1 LRNEVDVGRTTDN
14 EKSFELALT
23 WIYNCLENHEYCNRS
38 LPLPENRILPGR
50 LIDVGDWPNAPPRL
64 CATDGLP
71 LETNYT
77 TLSHCWSSYMPL
89 RLTTSTLEDFQDHLD
104 ISALPQTFKDAIK
117 ITATLGI
124 QYLWIDSLCI
134 IQDSEQD
141 WTEQAALM
149 GDIYHNS
156 WCNIAATAARDARD
170 GCFRERNTLA
180 VRKCLV
186 EANWNSHPQQTLS
199 CSSFD
204 SWDNSVSNTLLH
216 SRAWVVQELVL
227 APRVLH
233 FGEQLYW
240 ECLEQRASETFPT
253 SLPSDRRT
261 KTSLD
266 VHSLRHEWNLEK
278 SLKLNRYLLWNLFVK
293 RYSECDLTKPE
304 LDKLVAIS
312 GLARKL
318 IVDGDQYVAGLWREI
333 LPHQLMWSVQDPGT
347 GTEDG
352 NSYIPSW
359 SWASLN
365 RRVKMHAPSEIA
377 ADNPIL
383 IRIISVEIP
392 LLGRD
397 PFGQIKGGGVLR
409 LEGPLVKTT
418 IRRCIEDNRSNE
430 KWWLGTALAVV
441 KPDRGSFADG
451 TPVFCLTIED
461 ALSFGSK
468 VGIVLEPTGKL
479 PGQFY
484 RRGRFT
490 VFDVKAETRYVQE
503 FVDSHQLELEPEE
516 YEDKLGIDPSP
527 GLPFYR
533 ISLV

>member
-1 LRNEVDVGRTTDN
+1 MENEVTVAKTTDN

-23 WIYNCLENHEYCNRS
+23 WIYNCLETHEYCNRS

-50 LIDVGDWPNAPPRL
+50 LINVREWPNVPPRL
-64 CATDGLP
+64 CATDDLP
-71 LETNYT
+71 LETNYM
-77 TLSHCWSSYMPL
+77 TLSHCWSSYVPL
-89 RLTTSTLEDFQDHLD
+89 RLTTSTLERFQDHIDLT
-104 ISALPQTFKDAIK
+104 ALPPTFKDAIK
-117 ITATLGI
+117 ITATLSI

-170 GCFRERNTLA
+170 GCFVERNPLA
-180 VRKCLV
+180 VRQCQV
-186 EANWNSHPQQTLS
+186 EANWNFHPKQTLS

-204 SWDNSVSNTLLH
+204 SWDNSVSNTPLH

-233 FGEQLYW
+233 FGDQLYW

-253 SLPSDRRT
+253 ALPNDRRT

-266 VHSLRHEWNLEK
+266 IRSLRHEWNLEK

-293 RYSECDLTKPE
+293 RYSDCDLSKPE

-318 IVDGDQYVAGLWREI
+318 IVDRDQYVAGLWREI
-333 LPHQLMWSVQDPGT
+333 LPHQLMWSVQDPGI
-347 GTEDG
+347 GTPG

-359 SWASLN
+359 SWASMN
-365 RRVKMHAPSEIA
+365 RRVNMHAPSEISA
-377 ADNPIL
+377 NNPIL
-383 IRIISVEIP
+383 IRIISTEIP
-392 LLGRD
+392 LLGKD
-397 PFGQIKGGGVLR
+397 PFGQIKGGGVLC
-409 LEGPLVKTT
+409 LEGPLVKNT
-418 IRRCIEDNRSNE
+418 IRRCIENNRSND
-430 KWWLGTALAVV
+430 KWWLGTVLAVV
-441 KPDRGSFADG
+441 NPDRGSFADG
-451 TPVFCLTIED
+451 TSVFCLTIED

-468 VGIVLEPTGKL
+468 IGIVLEPTGVL

-490 VFDVKAETRYVQE
+490 VFDVKPETRYVQDFME
-503 FVDSHQLELEPEE
+503 SHQSMLDPEE
-516 YEDKLGIDPSP
+516 YEDFLGIDPSS